1 MKIKILVIAV
11 FFLIIAIFFSI
22 STKSEL
28 KIIYPQN
35 STHITDRTPTL
46 MWQGSADEL
55 WLDKSPE
62 FTSPDKIRPKGRS
75 YTTENLNTET
85 YYWKLIGQAENISGE
100 FAIDG
105 TAILKVERTE
115 SQLRIK
121 NIGNVDLELS
131 LENTI
136 NSLAKITGAM
146 ILEQGKTILLPN
158 KNNTVVIAKEK

>member
-11 FFLIIAIFFSI
+11 FFLIILILFFISI
-22 STKSEL
+22 KSEL

-35 STHITDRTPTL
+35 SSHITDRNPTL
-46 MWQGSADEL
+46 IWQGDANEL
-55 WLDKSPE
+55 WLDKNPE
-62 FTSPDKIRPKGRS
+62 FTSPEKIKLRGRI
-75 YTTENLNTET
+75 YTAEKLDTET
-85 YYWKLIGQAENISGE
+85 YYWKLIGRTENISGE
-100 FAIDG
+100 FTIDG

-131 LENTI
+131 MENTI

-158 KNNTVVIAKEK
+158 KNNTVVVAKEK